1 MTAVSHAFR
10 YKSNMSFIFVLIA
23 YTYNI
28 KRTAGAVLKG
38 VDQSGYT
45 VMIQKIFTIERI
57 AAGSRDCF
65 MLELIS

>member
-10 YKSNMSFIFVLIA
+10 YKSNMSFIFVLIVC
-23 YTYNI
+23 TYN